1 MDALYYSMTK
11 TIYNAKYKH
20 KANEYDRH
28 SQMQQKMH
36 KLMELNYVEW
46 LWWDKQNNCIRDL
59 TFAHP
64 TSIDILLTLPIVSI
78 MDCISKMKRYWMSLL
93 DIIGVI
99 STNKTFT
106 ITFVYKC
113 II

>member
-36 KLMELNYVEW
+36 KLMELNYVE
-46 LWWDKQNNCIRDL
+46 
-59 TFAHP
+59 
-64 TSIDILLTLPIVSI
+64 
-78 MDCISKMKRYWMSLL
+78 
-93 DIIGVI
+93 
-99 STNKTFT
+99 
-106 ITFVYKC
+106 
-113 II
+113 